1 MARPAL
7 RRVRSSDDAA
17 GNCRAALAKLR
28 VPTLVI
34 HGEDDPLIRID
45 GGRATAAA
53 IPGALLLTFPG
64 MRHDLPRDL
73 WPTIID
79 AIRDLSDQAAGATPQ
94 ASADATDAAR

>member
-1 MARPAL
+1 MAGVQ
-7 RRVRSSDDAA
+7 RRSAAIAAA
-17 GNCRAALAKLR
+17 GNRRAALAKLR

-34 HGEDDPLIRID
+34 HGEDHPLIRID

-64 MRHDLPRDL
+64 MRHDLPREP

-94 ASADATDAAR
+94 ASADATDAGR

>member
-1 MARPAL
+1 M
-7 RRVRSSDDAA
+7 
-17 GNCRAALAKLR
+17 
-28 VPTLVI
+28 I

-64 MRHDLPRDL
+64 MRHDLPCEL

-94 ASADATDAAR
+94 ASADATDAGR